1 MQASAVFVTPH
12 GRGIGPL
19 TLEQPQSTATA
30 ACIFEGPAPLML
42 PGLTL
47 ICFYLS
53 FYPILKGAGY
63 MLFCLSCPVYGIRLW
78 EPWRV

>member
-1 MQASAVFVTPH
+1 M
-12 GRGIGPL
+12 
-19 TLEQPQSTATA
+19 
-30 ACIFEGPAPLML
+30 PLML
-42 PGLTL
+42 PGLTF

-63 MLFCLSCPVYGIRLW
+63 MLFCFSRPVYGIRLW